1 MADLVLEVELAGT
14 EGREVDELDVA
25 FAGVEDLDLAAVGL
39 EEGIEVLELGAEE
52 LEGFGFAGKDGRL
65 VGVADLETGF
75 RFPDDDE
82 GLLLVG
88 STLVDLAG
96 SDELLLTVED
106 LPHAGCCS
114 KEYRIRTN

>member
-1 MADLVLEVELAGT
+1 MADLILEVELAGT

-39 EEGIEVLELGAEE
+39 EEGIKVLELGAME
-52 LEGFGFAGKDGRL
+52 LEGFGFAGKDDRP

-75 RFPDDDE
+75 RFPDDE
-82 GLLLVG
+82 GLLLVD

-114 KEYRIRTN
+114 KEYRIRTK